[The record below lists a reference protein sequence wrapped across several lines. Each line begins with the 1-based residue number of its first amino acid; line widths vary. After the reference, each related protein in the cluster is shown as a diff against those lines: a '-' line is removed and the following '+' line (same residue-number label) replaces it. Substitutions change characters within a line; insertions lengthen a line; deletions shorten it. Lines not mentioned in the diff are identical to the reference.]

1 MLTVGNDFPNLH
13 MQGVNEENKIIDVD
27 VLLER
32 MVSSI
37 LLSKRFHLYLPNRNI
52 RNGQVM

>member
-27 VLLER
+27 VLLAEWS
-32 MVSSI
+32 VI
-37 LLSKRFHLYLPNRNI
+37 YFLSKRFHLYLPNRDI

>member
-27 VLLER
+27 VLLRR

-37 LLSKRFHLYLPNRNI
+37 LLSKRFHLYLPNRDI

>member
-37 LLSKRFHLYLPNRNI
+37 LLSKRFHLYLPNRDI